1 MAKAVPTLEDAIAL
15 ALQVHRGQLDKAG
28 QPYILHPLRVL
39 LRMKSPED
47 RIAAVLHDVIEDSE
61 HTLETLR
68 EMGFPDTV
76 LTALDCL
83 TRRDGESYADFIA
96 RAKQNPIA
104 RRVKI
109 ADLEDNLDVRRL
121 RSVGEKDA
129 ERLDRYLVALAALE
143 SAPADHRP

>member
-1 MAKAVPTLEDAIAL
+1 M
-15 ALQVHRGQLDKAG
+15 HRGQLDKAG

-39 LRMKSPED
+39 LRMKSAED
-47 RIAAVLHDVIEDSE
+47 RIVAVLHDVIEDSE

-68 EMGFPDTV
+68 EMGFPETLV
-76 LTALDCL
+76 AALDCL
-83 TRRDGESYADFIA
+83 TRRDAESYPDFIA

-121 RSVGEKDA
+121 RSVGERDA
-129 ERLDRYLVALAALE
+129 ERLDRYLAALAALE
-143 SAPADHRP
+143 CAPAGDRP